1 MANHKSAIKRIR
13 SSEVRRSANRLQH
26 KTARNAIRNLRNNI
40 NKKDAKKQLPK
51 VISLLD
57 KLVKKNIIH
66 LNKASNLKVKVRKT
80 CCFTLKK
87 RFKNSL
93 KLKTPHYLLF

>member
-13 SSEVRRSANRLQH
+13 SSEVKKSANRLQH
-26 KTARNAIRNLRNNI
+26 KTARNAIRDLKNNL

-66 LNKASNLKVKVRKT
+66 LNKASNLKSKLEKHIA
-80 CCFTLKK
+80 
-87 RFKNSL
+87 SL
-93 KLKTPHYLLF
+93 

>member
-13 SSEVRRSANRLQH
+13 SSQAKKSANKLQH
-26 KTARNAIRNLRNNI
+26 KTARNAIRNLRNNS

-66 LNKASNLKVKVRKT
+66 LNKASNLKSKLEKHVA
-80 CCFTLKK
+80 
-87 RFKNSL
+87 SL
-93 KLKTPHYLLF
+93 

>member
-13 SSEVRRSANRLQH
+13 SSEVKRSANRLQH
-26 KTARNAIRNLRNNI
+26 KTTRNAIRDLRNNS

-66 LNKASNLKVKVRKT
+66 LNKASNLKSKLEKHVA
-80 CCFTLKK
+80 
-87 RFKNSL
+87 SL
-93 KLKTPHYLLF
+93 

>member
-1 MANHKSAIKRIR
+1 MANHKSAIKRMR
-13 SSEVRRSANRLQH
+13 SSEVKRIANRLQH
-26 KTARNAIRNLRNNI
+26 KTARNAIRNLRNNS

-66 LNKASNLKVKVRKT
+66 LNKASNLKSKLEKHVA
-80 CCFTLKK
+80 
-87 RFKNSL
+87 SL
-93 KLKTPHYLLF
+93 

>member
-13 SSEVRRSANRLQH
+13 SSEVKKSANRLQH
-26 KTARNAIRNLRNNI
+26 KTARNAIRDLKNNS

-51 VISLLD
+51 VISFLD

-66 LNKASNLKVKVRKT
+66 LNKASNLKSKLEKHIA
-80 CCFTLKK
+80 
-87 RFKNSL
+87 SL
-93 KLKTPHYLLF
+93 

>member
-1 MANHKSAIKRIR
+1 VFLKFKMANHKSAIKRIR
-13 SSEVRRSANRLQH
+13 SSDVKRSANRLQH
-26 KTARNAIRNLRNNI
+26 KTARNAIRNLRNNS

-66 LNKASNLKVKVRKT
+66 LNKASNLKSKLEKHVA
-80 CCFTLKK
+80 
-87 RFKNSL
+87 SL
-93 KLKTPHYLLF
+93 